1 MADRDAKVLEEE
13 AEHSEAASADSRE
26 EEEEDSQ
33 EEGEVNQDP
42 YLTADLLLTH
52 LRRQAR
58 LLAESLQER
67 SEIPLSARELSL
79 CFERNLFAPAVAPR
93 QQENGTAEA
102 NPRLNFY
109 PCFTV
114 PETLATYHIFF
125 SNYRVPLSCKANR
138 ARADATLRLQS
149 GDTIPDYETVE
160 SVARIF
166 EGLGDEEVSD
176 NTLQNKDS
184 ALVELKGDC
193 PRLAVLKRSVTVS
206 HFAYPAISLP
216 PKVMKTVIHTLITRE
231 SQGHATSDDIEESEG
246 KPAISDAQ
254 LRRWCK
260 LSTAAELEAKRKSM
274 TGVTLI
280 TVQLEAMRRF
290 FTLPAVIR
298 KIGESLH
305 YAFGRGYV
313 KLASQ
318 VANVQLSNL
327 VSYMGVLHENRLG
340 QSSLH
345 LTLQGQA
352 RRDYVRDHVFL
363 FLIYTWQTAM
373 GTWQQCMQEKNT
385 KQLASLLRRASRS
398 LWSEGDERLA
408 AVGLCDIV
416 FPPAVFKAV
425 AEGLPDLVSQ
435 SMMQNFRNFILERSG
450 LLPSMCCA
458 LPSDF
463 VPLTFKE
470 SPPTLWCYVYLLRLA
485 NYFMHLFDLC
495 SEVEGE
501 GALQCYCRCNLCAP
515 HRCLA
520 TNPSLFNEMQLIGSF
535 ELQRPD
541 GQGGLKLTGSKW
553 ASALLRKFEERD
565 FHPHK
570 IQFYEDECTPSS
582 VPPTACVINNDAI
595 LCELH
600 EIKKAREQ
608 FLLKKGR
615 GVYLDPDTGEEL
627 NVPLSAEPDAPGEP
641 GQRQRPQQRRHRP
654 ALTPEAD
661 AAAPPPDPALGSAS
675 SRPSRR

>member
-13 AEHSEAASADSRE
+13 AERSEAASSP
-26 EEEEDSQ
+26 EEDSQ
-33 EEGEVNQDP
+33 EEGEVNQEP
-42 YLTADLLLTH
+42 YLAAELLLTH

-58 LLAESLQER
+58 LLAESLQDR
-67 SEIPLSARELSL
+67 SEIPLDARELSQ
-79 CFERNLFAPAVAPR
+79 CFERNLFAPAAAPR

-114 PETLATYHIFF
+114 PEALATYHIFF
-125 SNYRVPLSCKANR
+125 SNFRVPLSCKANR
-138 ARADATLRLQS
+138 ARADAVLQLQS
-149 GDTIPDYETVE
+149 GDAIPDYATVE
-160 SVARIF
+160 SVARVF
-166 EGLGDEEVSD
+166 EGLGGEEVSD

-206 HFAYPAISLP
+206 HFAYPAVSLP
-216 PKVMKTVIHTLITRE
+216 PKVMKTVIHTLVAKE
-231 SQGHATSDDIEESEG
+231 SQGHSASDDIAPDEG
-246 KPAISDAQ
+246 LPAVSDAQ
-254 LRRWCK
+254 LRRWCG
-260 LSTAAELEAKRKSM
+260 LRTPEELEAKRKTM
-274 TGVTLI
+274 TGVALV

-318 VANVQLSNL
+318 AANVQLSNL

-352 RRDYVRDHVFL
+352 RRDYVRDHVYL

-373 GTWQQCMQEKNT
+373 GIWQQCMQDKNT
-385 KQLASLLRRASRS
+385 KDLAALLRRAARP
-398 LWSEGDERLA
+398 LWAEADERLA
-408 AVGLCDIV
+408 AVALCDII
-416 FPPAVFKAV
+416 FPAQVLKTI

-470 SPPTLWCYVYLLRLA
+470 SPPTLWCYVYFLQLA
-485 NYFMHLFDLC
+485 NYYMHLFDLC
-495 SEVEGE
+495 SDVEGE
-501 GALQCYCRCNLCAP
+501 GALQCYCRCNLCSP

-541 GQGGLKLTGSKW
+541 GQGGLKLTGSRW
-553 ASALLRKFEERD
+553 ASALLRKFEEAD
-565 FHPHK
+565 FSPHK
-570 IQFYEDECTPSS
+570 IKFYEDDTTPSA
-582 VPPTACVINNDAI
+582 VAPTACVINNDAI
-595 LCELH
+595 LCELQ

-627 NVPLSAEPDAPGEP
+627 NVPLSAEPDAPREP
-641 GQRQRPQQRRHRP
+641 GQRRRLQQRRGLALPAEARAPSPAPAQSPPVGPVGERP
-654 ALTPEAD
+654 P
-661 AAAPPPDPALGSAS
+661 
-675 SRPSRR
+675 RR